1 MDESIPDYIME
12 ERLITNL
19 TVKSALSKLAHD
31 EQELLL
37 LRYVNEVPVSA
48 LGKIFGLSR
57 FAIYRKITSASNKFR
72 EELRKEDYNG

>member
-1 MDESIPDYIME
+1 MPDYIME
-12 ERLITNL
+12 DKLITKL
-19 TVKSALSKLAHD
+19 TVKTALAKLTPD

-48 LGKIFGLSR
+48 LGKIYGLSR

-72 EELRKEDYNG
+72 EELRKEDYHG